1 MQSVAEGDEEILRI
15 VKVRKTF
22 GGLVALDDASMNI
35 KKGKVSIIIGPN
47 GSGKT
52 TLLNVVTGFLRCDS
66 GSVFYKGVDIT
77 NMPPNRIN
85 RLGLVRTFQIP
96 QPFYNLTVLE
106 NLLVASRENIGE
118 RAVNA
123 MRRSKWIEYEKKDME
138 RAMEVLRV
146 VNLQKVSDQPASKLS
161 GGQLKLLEIGRAL
174 MNGADTVFMD
184 EPVAGVNPTLAH
196 EIFSLIRRLVEE
208 RGMTFVVIE
217 HRLEIALGYVD
228 YAYAMAKGRVIAEG
242 SPEEVISN
250 PVVVDTYL
258 GR

>member
-1 MQSVAEGDEEILRI
+1 
-15 VKVRKTF
+15 
-22 GGLVALDDASMNI
+22 
-35 KKGKVSIIIGPN
+35 
-47 GSGKT
+47 
-52 TLLNVVTGFLRCDS
+52 
-66 GSVFYKGVDIT
+66 
-77 NMPPNRIN
+77 
-85 RLGLVRTFQIP
+85 VRTFQIP

-118 RAVNA
+118 KAVNA
-123 MRRSKWIEYEKKDME
+123 MRRSKWIEYEKRDME

-208 RGMTFVVIE
+208 RGMTFIVIE

-250 PVVVDTYL
+250 PMVVETYL